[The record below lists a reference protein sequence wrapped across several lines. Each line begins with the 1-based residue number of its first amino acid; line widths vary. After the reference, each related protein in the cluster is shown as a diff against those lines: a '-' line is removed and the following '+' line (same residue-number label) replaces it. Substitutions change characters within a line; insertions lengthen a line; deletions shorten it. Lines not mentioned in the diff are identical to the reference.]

1 MVVDAC
7 SGAASGPAAMAATV
21 EPLTPMLAT
30 KSKPEA
36 GSITRPPT
44 MARSK
49 TWSGPRAADSSSTG
63 IAGG

>member
-1 MVVDAC
+1 
-7 SGAASGPAAMAATV
+7 MAATV